1 MTTLESLGSEAME
14 ALASTKLAGIRK
26 KLNAEAWT
34 DNMENLMK
42 QWGEKS
48 AGLRF
53 IHSNAGGSWKKFSN
67 QLSIAGIVITSFAS
81 TVSLIAT
88 SLDDEETKTNVM
100 YAVGGIGLISTLI
113 QSFKKFYNAEEKA
126 ADHIAVSKQF
136 GSFYRYMTLQLGMSR
151 EDRDPPDVLSSW
163 ALKEYERLQQEAPG
177 IGGYSVE
184 TFKKKF
190 NKDEQSFPD
199 IAEDRFTIKVYR
211 PKEIEIYPELVD
223 NNKVETLNN
232 VVEREESKELESIV
246 VEQSETKEPP
256 VPINPNESP
265 EPLLEEIKDKNTL
278 KF

>member
-1 MTTLESLGSEAME
+1 MTSLENLGSEEKE
-14 ALASTKLAGIRK
+14 ALASTKLAGLRK

-34 DNMENLMK
+34 DNMEDLMK
-42 QWGEKS
+42 KWGEKS

-53 IHSNAGGSWKKFSN
+53 MHSNAGGSWKKFSN

-88 SLDDEETKTNVM
+88 SLDDEEAKTNVM

-177 IGGYSVE
+177 IGGSSINV
-184 TFKKKF
+184 FKNKF

-199 IAEDRFTIKVYR
+199 VAEDRFTIEVYK
-211 PKEIEIYPELVD
+211 PQEMVVVPELV
-223 NNKVETLNN
+223 
-232 VVEREESKELESIV
+232 KEKKT
-246 VEQSETKEPP
+246 ETKEVNTDKELTNVVIEKPLDKEEEQEQEEEE
-256 VPINPNESP
+256 PIVQN
-265 EPLLEEIKDKNTL
+265 KDRDTL

>member
-1 MTTLESLGSEAME
+1 
-14 ALASTKLAGIRK
+14 
-26 KLNAEAWT
+26 
-34 DNMENLMK
+34 
-42 QWGEKS
+42 
-48 AGLRF
+48 
-53 IHSNAGGSWKKFSN
+53 
-67 QLSIAGIVITSFAS
+67 
-81 TVSLIAT
+81 
-88 SLDDEETKTNVM
+88 M

-163 ALKEYERLQQEAPG
+163 ALKEYERLQQEAPS
-177 IGGYSVE
+177 IGGDSVE

-232 VVEREESKELESIV
+232 VVERKESKELESIV

-265 EPLLEEIKDKNTL
+265 EPLLEVIKDNNTL

>member
-1 MTTLESLGSEAME
+1 MTSLDKLSADEKE
-14 ALASTKLAGIRK
+14 ALASTKLAGLRK

-34 DNMENLMK
+34 DNMEDLMK

-53 IHSNAGGSWKKFSN
+53 MHSNAGSSWKKFSN
-67 QLSIAGIVITSFAS
+67 QLSITGIVITSFAS

-88 SLDDEETKTNVM
+88 SLDDEQAKTNVM

-126 ADHIAVSKQF
+126 ADHNAVSKQF

-177 IGGYSVE
+177 IGGSSINV
-184 TFKKKF
+184 FKNKF

-199 IAEDRFTIKVYR
+199 VAEDKFTIKVYK
-211 PKEIEIYPELVD
+211 PQEMIVVPELVEKKD
-223 NNKVETLNN
+223 SETRGVNTDKELTNVVVEKPLNN
-232 VVEREESKELESIV
+232 REEEEEEKEEPIV
-246 VEQSETKEPP
+246 Q
-256 VPINPNESP
+256 N
-265 EPLLEEIKDKNTL
+265 KDKDKDKDTL

>member
-1 MTTLESLGSEAME
+1 MTSLENLGAEEKE
-14 ALASTKLAGIRK
+14 ALASTKLAGLRK

-34 DNMENLMK
+34 DNMEDLMK

-53 IHSNAGGSWKKFSN
+53 IHSIAGNSWKKFSN
-67 QLSIAGIVITSFAS
+67 QLSITGIIITSFAS

-88 SLDDEETKTNVM
+88 SLDDEQAKTNVM

-136 GSFYRYMTLQLGMSR
+136 GAFYRYMTLQLGMSR
-151 EDRDPPDVLSSW
+151 EDRDPPDALSSW

-177 IGGYSVE
+177 IGGNSINV
-184 TFKKKF
+184 FKNKF

-199 IAEDRFTIKVYR
+199 VAEDKFTIKVYK
-211 PKEIEIYPELVD
+211 PQEMIVVPELV
-223 NNKVETLNN
+223 ETKGVNTDKELTN
-232 VVEREESKELESIV
+232 VVVENPLDKEEKEKEEVIV
-246 VEQSETKEPP
+246 Q
-256 VPINPNESP
+256 N
-265 EPLLEEIKDKNTL
+265 KDKDTL